1 MAVERFSLGHVE
13 VEMVVEIAGLI
24 LVLICCVFGIGPLL
38 ECGVAGSISVPKI
51 AGVAGAFGF
60 GAVLAGFRFLVYFQ
74 KVGCG
79 ALRAAGELYEL
90 HTKEDFFP

>member
-1 MAVERFSLGHVE
+1 MAVEGFSLGHVE
-13 VEMVVEIAGLI
+13 VEMIVEIGGLV
-24 LVLICCVFGIGPLL
+24 LVLICCVFGIGPL
-38 ECGVAGSISVPKI
+38 ECGVAGSISVPKL

-74 KVGCG
+74 KVGRG
-79 ALRAAGELYEL
+79 ALRAAGELSEL